1 MTKKVPVSGFK
12 GYNSRLIM
20 QKIGKFDV
28 KISVLPNGLE
38 KYMAFTA
45 NKNLIFIGS
54 MELMNSSLDSLV
66 KNSSDDFN
74 YLSQEFSD

>member
-1 MTKKVPVSGFK
+1 MTKKVPVSGLK
-12 GYNSRLIM
+12 GYDSRLIM

-38 KYMAFTA
+38 KYMAFTD

-74 YLSQEFSD
+74 YLSQEFND